1 MCIRDRFNAIASVKA
16 AIEKDE
22 EMDFNLMAVTDNE
35 LKSITESVKTL
46 RTSMVD

>member
-1 MCIRDRFNAIASVKA
+1 
-16 AIEKDE
+16 
-22 EMDFNLMAVTDNE
+22 MAVTDNE